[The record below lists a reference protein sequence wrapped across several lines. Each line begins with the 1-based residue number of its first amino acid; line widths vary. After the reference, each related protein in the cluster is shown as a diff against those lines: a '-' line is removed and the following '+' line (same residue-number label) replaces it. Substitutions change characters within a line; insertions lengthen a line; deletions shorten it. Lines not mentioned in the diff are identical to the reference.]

1 MCAPG
6 GIDAPVTTR
15 APVELTVSDGTVLRG
30 EYLSPDV
37 EPPWP
42 VVVMSHGF
50 GVVRTMALPAFAD
63 TIAEA
68 GIAVLSYDH
77 RNLGASDG
85 TPRQEVDPWA
95 QLADAR
101 DVISLAQGL
110 DGVDAERLG
119 LWGTSYSGGHALV
132 LAATDARVRAVVSQV
147 PTISGSTN
155 ASRRATAD
163 ALDRLRTSFAVDR
176 AARLAGADPVMV
188 PNAPDVTDADL
199 AHDPGTDFPGTE
211 ALLTTPLGNDLRAW
225 LRATPPADLATLVN
239 ALTLRSHEL
248 YATYEPGAWVARVAP
263 TPLLMICADH
273 DTVTPTDEILRAY
286 NEAREP
292 KQLLLLPGG
301 HCDVYG
307 PQRPAAAAGARDF
320 FAARL

>member
-6 GIDAPVTTR
+6 GVDAPVTTR

-132 LAATDARVRAVVSQV
+132 LAATDARVRAVVRQV

-176 AARLAGADPVMV
+176 AAQLAGADPVMV

-199 AHDPGTDFPGTE
+199 AHDPGADFPGTE
-211 ALLTTPLGNDLRAW
+211 ALLTTPL
-225 LRATPPADLATLVN
+225 
-239 ALTLRSHEL
+239 
-248 YATYEPGAWVARVAP
+248 ARVAP

-307 PQRPAAAAGARDF
+307 PQRPAAAAVARDF